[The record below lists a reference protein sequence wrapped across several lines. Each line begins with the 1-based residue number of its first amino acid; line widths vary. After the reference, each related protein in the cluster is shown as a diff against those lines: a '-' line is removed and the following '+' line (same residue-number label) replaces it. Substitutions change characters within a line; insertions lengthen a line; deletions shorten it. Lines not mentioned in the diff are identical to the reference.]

1 MSKKHKNSLSVTSP
15 IADSAKSKNQTTG
28 TRNLGDTLTPHK
40 YTATFVRSGTLG
52 KYKNAL
58 IINIRDEH
66 DHMLCDHLWVK
77 WCGAFVRMHAG
88 DVMSFTATP
97 YRYIKGYSGDKHVTS
112 DFSVDIG
119 LKEFI
124 QVRVIGHNPV
134 IDKKQKEMQK

>member
-1 MSKKHKNSLSVTSP
+1 
-15 IADSAKSKNQTTG
+15 
-28 TRNLGDTLTPHK
+28 
-40 YTATFVRSGTLG
+40 
-52 KYKNAL
+52 
-58 IINIRDEH
+58 
-66 DHMLCDHLWVK
+66 
-77 WCGAFVRMHAG
+77 MHAG